1 MLLDRLIATRD
12 RARHDKSERAGFTL
26 IELLTAM
33 MMIGV
38 LAAIAIPAFTQTRQR
53 ALAAKGIDADT
64 TPTLAPT
71 STPSPTSA
79 PAAAVASSDSIAWG
93 TVFGVLGVTIIAI
106 LFIVFAGVFTA
117 RYRTNRRATLTTRA
131 TLVSKWNLAVK
142 KHMAIKDAYGTLL
155 SDPLAALTHSALW
168 DIQNSRT
175 QAFHTVYARVQDIY
189 FLNEA
194 GCPTDPD
201 LIDEYAEAVRK
212 AETLWD
218 DAVAYAARLGYDWMP
233 HSDKTAA
240 RRATAMLKK
249 VSNPASSE
257 AERGLAAAKAKE
269 LIDSIG
275 AVRFKTETLNVIE
288 ANVRLALPVGL
299 TKTTVTV

>member
-12 RARHDKSERAGFTL
+12 RARAAKGEHAGFTL
-26 IELLTAM
+26 IELLM
-33 MMIGV
+33 VMIIIGI
-38 LAAIAIPAFTQTRQR
+38 LAAVAIPVFAQTRQR
-53 ALAAKGIDADT
+53 ALAKKGIDVDA
-64 TPTLAPT
+64 TPTPT
-71 STPSPTSA
+71 PTPA
-79 PAAAVASSDSIAWG
+79 PAPVGPPASSDPIAWG
-93 TVFGVLGVTIIAI
+93 TVFGILGVAIIAI
-106 LFIVFAGVFTA
+106 LFLVFAGVFTA
-117 RYRTNRRATLTTRA
+117 RYRTNRRATLTSRA
-131 TLVSKWNLAVK
+131 TLVSKWDLAVT
-142 KHMAIKDAYGTLL
+142 KHMDIKDAYGTLL
-155 SDPLAALTHSALW
+155 TDPLAALTHSALW

-189 FLNEA
+189 SLNESA
-194 GCPTDPD
+194 CPADPD

-249 VSNPASSE
+249 VNNPASSE

-275 AVRFKTETLNVIE
+275 AVRFKTETLSVIE

-299 TKTTVTV
+299 TKTPVAI